1 MRQSA
6 NSATLILNSWKE
18 IADFLQRGVRTVQRW
33 ERDLSMP
40 MHRIGSGKRSPV
52 YATIPELKFWMS
64 TAEVDRVQKAQ
75 ISEPR
80 TKSTRP
86 IQESR
91 RLLAAAHT
99 LAQSLAN
106 ATARQQRQAEILS
119 AQILRLRSRM
129 K

>member
-33 ERDLSMP
+33 ERDLRMP
-40 MHRIGSGKRSPV
+40 VHRIGSGRRSPV